1 MKKLISIL
9 MAILM
14 LASCG
19 YDEPALE
26 KTEDN
31 SESVS
36 SESEVLSEEP
46 EEEQELPEIPE
57 EKPEIPE
64 EPDDGTFFGFCVD
77 NFICHESDLVF
88 EATLPENWTYKNTII
103 YYEGNKVAECYMRC
117 GKTYE
122 EWRKS
127 IDPSAVD
134 KEIEG
139 RVFSV
144 FSYEW
149 SMVNEDI
156 YGNTEMNLYELSEYE
171 YHNGNHL
178 YRFVLFENKDYNEE
192 FTEEFEKML
201 GTLKTAKGM
210 DSGYIEK
217 DGRISGII
225 HPAVPYSPERE
236 EAFENETVPFS
247 MAVPKGWKAEAI
259 EKDGKIFNITFAM
272 PWNEVIKTDVVVIKD
287 SGTTYDEC
295 VENNSFWVGINEHTY
310 HEVSGNFSKG
320 SYIRFDYPRKN
331 FGDDE
336 DTTKTYSRFYQLQFD
351 GYVVSA
357 QASIR
362 LDDEWEAFEEDE
374 MICDEFISSIKI
386 G

>member
-1 MKKLISIL
+1 
-9 MAILM
+9 MAVLM

-26 KTEDN
+26 KPEGN
-31 SESVS
+31 NESVS
-36 SESEVLSEEP
+36 SESEVIPEDPKEEP
-46 EEEQELPEIPE
+46 EIPEIPE

-149 SMVNEDI
+149 SMVNQDI

-192 FTEEFEKML
+192 FTEEF
-201 GTLKTAKGM
+201 
-210 DSGYIEK
+210 
-217 DGRISGII
+217 
-225 HPAVPYSPERE
+225 
-236 EAFENETVPFS
+236 
-247 MAVPKGWKAEAI
+247 
-259 EKDGKIFNITFAM
+259 
-272 PWNEVIKTDVVVIKD
+272 
-287 SGTTYDEC
+287 
-295 VENNSFWVGINEHTY
+295 
-310 HEVSGNFSKG
+310 
-320 SYIRFDYPRKN
+320 
-331 FGDDE
+331 
-336 DTTKTYSRFYQLQFD
+336 
-351 GYVVSA
+351 
-357 QASIR
+357 
-362 LDDEWEAFEEDE
+362 
-374 MICDEFISSIKI
+374 
-386 G
+386 